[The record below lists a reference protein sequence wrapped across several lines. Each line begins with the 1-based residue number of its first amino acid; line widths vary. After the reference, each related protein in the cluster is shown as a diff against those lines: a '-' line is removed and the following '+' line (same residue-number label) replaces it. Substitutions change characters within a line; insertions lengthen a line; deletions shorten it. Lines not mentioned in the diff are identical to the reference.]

1 MRTLK
6 ILALALSVGL
16 GVATSAFAGG
26 AYVGVYLIEETENT
40 KGAVIEGV
48 KEGSPAAKVGLKKG
62 DLIVKFNG
70 KKTPNGA
77 ALIKQIMKAE
87 AGAKVEVVAE
97 RDGWRRKFS
106 MTLGANNPEAAERSK
121 PKKAPK
127 STAKSSEPGFLGIY
141 LAQGEGKGAVVD
153 GTVKGSP
160 AREVGLKK
168 GDVIV
173 GIGDKRVETEQ
184 DLIAQLQGSKV
195 GDKINLRVARE
206 GWVKK
211 VTVTLGRRPARE
223 DAQPAP
229 KPTPKPAPKAEK
241 QPGFLGVALN
251 EANGKVTIDEVSAG
265 SPADKSALKKGDVIL
280 SINGAAISSID
291 GLAKV
296 MTGKYAGDELTIVI
310 SRDGW
315 KRTVKLTLGVR
326 EE

>member
-1 MRTLK
+1 MLRRAT
-6 ILALALSVGL
+6 V
-16 GVATSAFAGG
+16 GVAALLATQRREYRLIPHMDREVEELAETQKAGRWMMAKRG
-26 AYVGVYLIEETENT
+26 NVSEPET
-40 KGAVIEGV
+40 
-48 KEGSPAAKVGLKKG
+48 
-62 DLIVKFNG
+62 
-70 KKTPNGA
+70 
-77 ALIKQIMKAE
+77 Q
-87 AGAKVEVVAE
+87 AE
-97 RDGWRRKFS
+97 R
-106 MTLGANNPEAAERSK
+106 MC
-121 PKKAPK
+121 
-127 STAKSSEPGFLGIY
+127 
-141 LAQGEGKGAVVD
+141 
-153 GTVKGSP
+153 
-160 AREVGLKK
+160 
-168 GDVIV
+168 
-173 GIGDKRVETEQ
+173 
-184 DLIAQLQGSKV
+184 
-195 GDKINLRVARE
+195 DKINLRVARE